1 MLRLP
6 QVLTPH
12 TVHWQHAL
20 GTNSQGKVYG
30 PKQTIPEVQVVD
42 KRKLIRSRT
51 GAEVVSESQLYINLG
66 DAEVEEEDLITIW
79 LGTYRQRTT
88 KIIAINTWDA
98 RNPRI
103 PAYLEVMLE

>member
-1 MLRLP
+1 MPRIPL
-6 QVLTPH
+6 VLTPH

-30 PKQTIPEVQVVD
+30 PRETLEQVQVVD

-51 GAEVVSESQLYINLG
+51 GAEIVSESQLFVNLG
-66 DAEVEEEDLITIW
+66 DAELEEEDLITIW
-79 LGTYRQRTT
+79 LDTYRQRTT

-103 PAYLEVMLE
+103 PAYLEVYLE